1 VKIMEYLSI
10 LFTLPSVL
18 TVAALIYVV
27 VRGLPQ
33 RRDDFSAQRVLIAY
47 SYTLIAPSVIAGAV
61 GLFYFVRIGMMEA

>member
-1 VKIMEYLSI
+1 MEYLSI

-18 TVAALIYVV
+18 TVVALIYVV